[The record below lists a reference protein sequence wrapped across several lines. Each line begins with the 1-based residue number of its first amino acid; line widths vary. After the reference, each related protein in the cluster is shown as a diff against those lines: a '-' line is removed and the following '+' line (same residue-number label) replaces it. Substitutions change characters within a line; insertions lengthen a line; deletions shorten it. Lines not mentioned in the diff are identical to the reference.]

1 MSAKQVILLS
11 EFLKVQESIAKD
23 FLLERSLQKEK
34 YDKIVMNL
42 KEKFI
47 LYVKKH
53 KTIQK

>member
-11 EFLKVQESIAKD
+11 ELLKVQESIAKD
-23 FLLERSLQKEK
+23 FLLERSLQREK

-53 KTIQK
+53 KTFQN